1 MTSHTTFGARTATL
15 GHQSPEGA
23 ESAVEALIEAGY
35 IDSDLVTRTELAAII
50 EGVIQTSEVLM
61 ETAHCATETEHLQAN
76 REDGTGLT
84 GLRQAL
90 TDAVVGVV
98 DDLEGRPE

>member
-35 IDSDLVTRTELAAII
+35 IDSDLVTWTEVAAII

-61 ETAHCATETEHLQAN
+61 ETVHCATDAEHLQVN
-76 REDGTGLT
+76 REDGTGPT
-84 GLRQAL
+84 GLADRLKAAI
-90 TDAVVGVV
+90 DGVM
-98 DDLEGRPE
+98 EEME